1 MARLSREKIIEIVTR
16 EFTAHNLSEEAIKK
30 GIALGFEEYGYD
42 IPEEYQS
49 FSA

>member
-1 MARLSREKIIEIVTR
+1 MVKLSKEKIIEIVTR
-16 EFTAHNLSEEAIKK
+16 EFTAHNLSEEDIKK